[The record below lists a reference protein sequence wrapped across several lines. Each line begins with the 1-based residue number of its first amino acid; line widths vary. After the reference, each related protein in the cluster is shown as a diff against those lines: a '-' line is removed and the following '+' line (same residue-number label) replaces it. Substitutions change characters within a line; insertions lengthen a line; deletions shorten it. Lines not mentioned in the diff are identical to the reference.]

1 MGDGRLEEDQA
12 FCKLPWLLIPALALL
27 GLLSPFSP
35 DSLNEWA
42 LPTPSSGFPEEAE
55 RSLERGSQQP
65 ACLTP

>member
-12 FCKLPWLLIPALALL
+12 FCKLLWLLIPALSLL

-42 LPTPSSGFPEEAE
+42 LPTPSSLGLP
-55 RSLERGSQQP
+55 GGG
-65 ACLTP
+65 